1 MTPQSRWDDI
11 AVKRRLQDTVR
22 EEALA
27 YRALSA
33 TSDSSRVDFSRN
45 STTACSSVDARNSSS
60 AVRCTCLRVWK
71 NDIRPKWIAKTIRS
85 RDEFPRCEDLLS
97 SHEAYSVVVENGINI
112 NY

>member
-33 TSDSSRVDFSRN
+33 TSDSSRVNFFSQFDDGVLIRR
-45 STTACSSVDARNSSS
+45 CSQQLVC
-60 AVRCTCLRVWK
+60 CTVYLPTRM
-71 NDIRPKWIAKTIRS
+71 
-85 RDEFPRCEDLLS
+85 DE
-97 SHEAYSVVVENGINI
+97 
-112 NY
+112 